1 MMHRLPSPGTTRS
14 NSTVSTVQ
22 ISLSEINPNSEV
34 GEHARPGRR
43 WLRLAASIRGMEL
56 TRMPEVFSR
65 VWIFREGAE
74 NCARGGRAPL
84 AALSALVLLA
94 GCSVGPDYHRP
105 SALGTN
111 AVPAQFGDRSITN
124 AGEWKTAAPAAQI
137 PRGAWWQLYA
147 DAELN
152 RLETQAATNNQKIVI
167 AVANF
172 DQARAAVK
180 VAQANF
186 FPQISA
192 DPSASRQRTSG
203 NMSSG
208 NSRIYNTYNVS
219 ADASWELD
227 VFGRIRRQTE
237 SARAELAA
245 SAEDLESLKLSI
257 QAEVAIDYFTL
268 RALNEQSA
276 FLNQTAVA
284 YQHALELTQNRRKS
298 GVADELDVAQARA
311 NLDLNLSIV
320 KSRKQLFA
328 EGAIPGRD
336 LDTAN
341 AALVQAQAAY
351 DAAAKHLES
360 VRSVSRAAA
369 LKAAEGQL
377 ASAEGK
383 YKGAQ
388 AQVNYSEIRSP
399 INGVVTDR
407 PLFAGETAAAGAPLL
422 TVMDTSSLLAKA
434 HIAQSLAQQMK
445 VGDDASVL
453 VAGVADPVAAKV
465 TLISPALDPG
475 STTVEVWLKIDNK
488 AGTLKAGT
496 PVKVSIAGRT
506 VAQAWKIP
514 ASAALTAQD
523 GGKFVMV
530 VGSDGAA
537 RRKPVTLGIAD
548 GEDVQ
553 VTGGLAPADLV
564 ITGGAYGLDDGTK
577 VKVGAATDDDKAP
590 AAGKDG
596 GNG

>member
-1 MMHRLPSPGTTRS
+1 MKTILTTR
-14 NSTVSTVQ
+14 
-22 ISLSEINPNSEV
+22 ILKPNSEV

-111 AVPAQFGDRSITN
+111 AVPAQFGDHSITN
-124 AGEWKTAAPAAQI
+124 AGEWKTAAPAAQL

-152 RLETQAATNNQKIVI
+152 RLETQAATNNQKIAI

-298 GVADELDVAQARA
+298 GVADELDVAQAETQLKSAQAQIPAVDLQRA
-311 NLDLNLSIV
+311 QTRHALAVLCGQTATTFALTPATVGTTNLP
-320 KSRKQLFA
+320 
-328 EGAIPGRD
+328 AIPASVPSEWLESRPD
-336 LDTAN
+336 ISAAERLMAAAN
-341 AALVQAQAAY
+341 ANVGVAQAAFY
-351 DAAAKHLES
+351 PSIVLNGSGGFQSISASTLFDWP
-360 VRSVSRAAA
+360 SRLWAVGPTLQLPLFTGGRNRA
-369 LKAAEGQL
+369 QL
-377 ASAEGK
+377 ASAKAAYTGAVASYRETVLEAFQDVEDQLAAQHFLASQLDEETSALASARRALDIANYR
-383 YKGAQ
+383 YKAGVEQYLDVITTQTTELTHEQTVIQLRGQRLATSVALIKSLGAG
-388 AQVNYSEIRSP
+388 NK
-399 INGVVTDR
+399 
-407 PLFAGETAAAGAPLL
+407 
-422 TVMDTSSLLAKA
+422 LAK
-434 HIAQSLAQQMK
+434 
-445 VGDDASVL
+445 
-453 VAGVADPVAAKV
+453 
-465 TLISPALDPG
+465 
-475 STTVEVWLKIDNK
+475 
-488 AGTLKAGT
+488 
-496 PVKVSIAGRT
+496 
-506 VAQAWKIP
+506 
-514 ASAALTAQD
+514 
-523 GGKFVMV
+523 
-530 VGSDGAA
+530 
-537 RRKPVTLGIAD
+537 
-548 GEDVQ
+548 
-553 VTGGLAPADLV
+553 
-564 ITGGAYGLDDGTK
+564 
-577 VKVGAATDDDKAP
+577 
-590 AAGKDG
+590 
-596 GNG
+596 